1 MDVLDVW
8 RATFLA
14 GTLAAALGCQPEIV
28 PEPYVPTDAH
38 DAYRHALEV
47 SGLSATA
54 LGRDWSLASK
64 AALRSST
71 EIDIPFKETVYVDP
85 ARAFATSYAFAVA
98 RGQRTEIQ
106 LTLQPT
112 SVWRIYLDLFRL
124 PEEAREAD
132 NGPVH
137 VASGGEGDL
146 RLAFEPRRD
155 GRYLLRLQSELLRGG
170 SATVEI
176 KNVASLEFPVSGHD
190 TGSIGSGF
198 GAPREGGRRAHHGID
213 IFAPRRTE
221 VLATS
226 RAKVR
231 RVDEWKLGGNII
243 WLEDRER
250 NLRLYFAHLQTQD
263 VKEGDW
269 VEPGDRIGTVGNS
282 GNARTT
288 PPHLHFGIYMRGE
301 GPIDPRPFLQQPRRS
316 PRSIR
321 VNLDNLGRW
330 VRTKRGAVPLTVK
343 ARGDEGFWQM
353 EAHTPLWVWGGT
365 DRSYRVALPNG
376 IIGYVRESETE
387 PVDVAIDS
395 MVLSRPTAVLDRPET
410 DAAIVRL
417 EDSAEV
423 GVLARYGRFYLID
436 TLATRSEWI
445 AAPAAT
451 PPAAGS

>member
-8 RATFLA
+8 RIAFSTGA
-14 GTLAAALGCQPEIV
+14 LAAVFGCQPEIV
-28 PEPYVPTDAH
+28 PTPYVPTDAH

-47 SGLSATA
+47 SGLSKTA
-54 LGRDWSLASK
+54 LGRDWSVAAA
-64 AALRSST
+64 AALRSAT
-71 EIDIPFKETVYVDP
+71 EIDIPFKETVYIDP
-85 ARAFATSYAFAVA
+85 SRAFATSYAFAVA

-106 LTLQPT
+106 LTLQPA
-112 SVWRIYLDLFRL
+112 SDWRVYLELFRL
-124 PEEAREAD
+124 PEKAPDA
-132 NGPVH
+132 PVH

-170 SATVEI
+170 STTVEI
-176 KNVASLEFPVSGHD
+176 QNVASLEFPVSGHE

-226 RAKVR
+226 KARVR

-263 VKEGDW
+263 VSEGDW

-288 PPHLHFGIYMRGE
+288 PPHLHFGIYIHGE
-301 GPIDPRPFLQQPRRS
+301 DPIDPHPFLHQPRRS

-321 VNLDNLGRW
+321 VDLENLGRW
-330 VRTKRGAVPLTVK
+330 VRTKRGDVPLTVNT
-343 ARGDEGFWQM
+343 RGDEGFWQM
-353 EAHTPLWVWGGT
+353 DTHTPLLVWGGAE
-365 DRSYRVALPNG
+365 RSYRVALPNG
-376 IIGYVRESETE
+376 ISGYVRESQTE
-387 PVDVAIDS
+387 PIDVPVDS
-395 MVLSRPTAVLDRPET
+395 MALSRPTAVLDRPET
-410 DAAIVRL
+410 DAAIVRRL
-417 EDSAEV
+417 EDGAQV
-423 GVLARYGRFYLID
+423 DVLARYGSFYLID
-436 TLATRSEWI
+436 SLAARSEWI
-445 AAPAAT
+445 AAPAVNAT
-451 PPAAGS
+451 TAP